1 MKYKNLSVFLF
12 AVLCTDWRLAAV
24 HECLCVPV
32 RKKQDKP
39 IHENGHKNQL
49 GTKIIYC
56 RQFISVL
63 DVFLCATTVAAKCER
78 CEDNRISST
87 QEFPTSCAYFHVR
100 RNYLWHEQM
109 KMVIWS
115 VFIDVFSPG
124 TTRLDCQYTQWPEW
138 QWWRGDIKMSSEIRK
153 NANFFPTWH
162 TSESSVSVCVRL
174 CERSS
179 GWMKINRGRVFT
191 LILVTHRTTTER
203 QTNEQSFFFAAAA
216 VAVDVLLP
224 LLL

>member
-1 MKYKNLSVFLF
+1 M
-12 AVLCTDWRLAAV
+12 A
-24 HECLCVPV
+24 
-32 RKKQDKP
+32 
-39 IHENGHKNQL
+39 
-49 GTKIIYC
+49 
-56 RQFISVL
+56 
-63 DVFLCATTVAAKCER
+63 
-78 CEDNRISST
+78 
-87 QEFPTSCAYFHVR
+87 
-100 RNYLWHEQM
+100 HEQM

-138 QWWRGDIKMSSEIRK
+138 QWWRGDIKLSSEIRK

-162 TSESSVSVCVRL
+162 TSESCECVRL

-191 LILVTHRTTTER
+191 LILFTHRTTTER

-216 VAVDVLLP
+216 AAALP
-224 LLL
+224 LPCSKLSCFFFGNKIYIILPQTHSHLCLCVCKSIYDK